1 MRKQKISTGNP
12 VFVGTRVRVL
22 RIKDSVLAQLSEADA
37 EATRA
42 MFGSVLEVNE
52 IDEFGGAWVEDTW
65 VAADG
70 TSVTHSLG
78 LGPEQMEIVQDSDD
92 DEDADGD
99 PDTDVGSEDAED

>member
-1 MRKQKISTGNP
+1 MENEAEDINGNP
-12 VFVGTRVRVL
+12 VFVGSRVRVL

-65 VAADG
+65 TAADG
-70 TSVTHSLG
+70 ASVTHSLG
-78 LGPEQMEIVQDSDD
+78 LGPQQMELVQDG
-92 DEDADGD
+92 DEDAGEDSGE
-99 PDTDVGSEDAED
+99 PDEDSGRD

>member
-1 MRKQKISTGNP
+1 MNDETEDINGNP

-37 EATRA
+37 AATRS

-78 LGPEQMEIVQDSDD
+78 LGPEQMEIVQDSDEESD
-92 DEDADGD
+92 EHPEPDADRDED
-99 PDTDVGSEDAED
+99 